1 MAEER
6 TLSHVLMKI
15 VSTVFVQFGEIIL
28 SGRVK
33 NNWSKKRHGRVCI
46 VNNVTFRVK
55 LAVVNECKIAA
66 CPYSAYM
73 SMFIRGSNK
82 RTSELLNEL
91 CF

>member
-1 MAEER
+1 
-6 TLSHVLMKI
+6 MKI

-91 CF
+91 C

>member
-1 MAEER
+1 MTMVSEDR
-6 TLSHVLMKI
+6 VFMKI

-33 NNWSKKRHGRVCI
+33 NNWSKKRHGWVCI

-73 SMFIRGSNK
+73 SMFNLEGAIK
-82 RTSELLNEL
+82 ELQS
-91 CF
+91 F